1 LLEAAI
7 GDAQAVICA
16 TGFSGIN
23 PLNVGAV
30 DEKVRHPTKYIVCV
44 SQGAGILLVG
54 NTRLRQAIPTHALN
68 EPALSHLH
76 FPFLAGVCCGVV
88 A

>member
-1 LLEAAI
+1 VVCCRLLEAAI

-30 DEKVRHPTKYIVCV
+30 DEKVRSDNLFVLECT
-44 SQGAGILLVG
+44 Q
-54 NTRLRQAIPTHALN
+54 
-68 EPALSHLH
+68 
-76 FPFLAGVCCGVV
+76 
-88 A
+88 